1 MRVREPEARSE
12 RNSEEDE
19 VALSLSLSPS
29 LDIQFQSDSLRA
41 SSLESVTKVRFAT
54 RTNEADRFRPLPL
67 GRGCV
72 LKVHERR

>member
-19 VALSLSLSPS
+19 VALSLFLS